1 MAAPAATAKV
11 LLRHLSSVV
20 LPRIQLDELNHL
32 ALLRHHLLAFRKR
45 NPQEGDQ
52 QERYLSHNT
61 TYTDREED
69 GLQKSMR
76 IFRSLVYKGQ
86 ETPIEKSRSCLL
98 LVGIPP

>member
-11 LLRHLSSVV
+11 LLGHLSSVV

-61 TYTDREED
+61 TYTDKEGEWVAKERAHV
-69 GLQKSMR
+69 S
-76 IFRSLVYKGQ
+76 
-86 ETPIEKSRSCLL
+86 
-98 LVGIPP
+98 